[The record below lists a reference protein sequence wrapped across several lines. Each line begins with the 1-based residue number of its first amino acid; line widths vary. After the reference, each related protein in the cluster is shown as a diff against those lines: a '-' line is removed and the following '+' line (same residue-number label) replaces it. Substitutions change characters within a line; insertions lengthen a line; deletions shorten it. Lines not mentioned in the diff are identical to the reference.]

1 MMKISLRWIS
11 RLVIG
16 YMVVAFGWWALH
28 QWNESQRLFETEK
41 ALLESKYQG
50 KGVNLTQLYQ
60 TAEFRKIERHWQ
72 KQQRMVLGEGIFLTF
87 CLAFGLWMI
96 NRAANRE
103 VSLARQH
110 RNFLLSITHELKS
123 PLAAIRL
130 TLETLCK
137 RTLTRDQLEK
147 LCANALRDSTRLQNL
162 VEDLLLAARLED
174 NWRPLP
180 EPVDVGLIAQ
190 ECTASLQTRFPDAE
204 IHLVIPENI
213 PVIQV
218 DKSGMTA
225 IIQNLLENAVKYSP
239 DGGAVELSVFQHQGK
254 LRLRVAD
261 HGIGIPNEEKKA
273 IFEKF
278 YRIGNEEVRKTTGTG
293 LGLYIVKQVVHAHGG
308 VITVTDNQP
317 RGTIFTVEL

>member
-1 MMKISLRWIS
+1 MKISLRWIS

-28 QWNESQRLFETEK
+28 LWKESRRLFETEK
-41 ALLESKYQG
+41 ALLESKYTS

-137 RTLTRDQLEK
+137 RSLSPDQLEK
-147 LCANALRDSTRLQNL
+147 LCSNALRDTNRLQNL
-162 VEDLLLAARLED
+162 VEDLLLAARLEN

-180 EPVDVGLIAQ
+180 EPIDIGGIAR
-190 ECTASLQTRFPDAE
+190 ECAAHLHTRFPQADIRVSVPGNLPAF
-204 IHLVIPENI
+204 
-213 PVIQV
+213 QA
-218 DKSGMTA
+218 DKAGVTA

-239 DGGAVELSVFQHQGK
+239 EGSAVELTAAPHEGK
-254 LRLRVAD
+254 LLLRVAD
-261 HGIGIPNEEKKA
+261 HGIGIPNEEKNA

-308 VITVTDNQP
+308 SIAVSDNQP
-317 RGTIFTVEL
+317 NGTVFTIEL